1 MKKNIK
7 RVICFTLCMIMCL
20 GALTSC
26 ATVPF
31 RKAKKDDD
39 KLVEK
44 FKDADYT
51 VESVSGSVLD
61 YTAEDMEEVFGVQ
74 GVKAIVVAAPEE
86 AESDDEAGI
95 FFYCEKSSDARKS
108 KAGLEDFVKENQ
120 DDIDVELIV
129 KRSGKM
135 VYVGTRSVWK
145 TAKAIT
151 FGDVLL
157 VAFVAFALI
166 FAVIGFVVI
175 VAVVI
180 ILIAGGGI
188 GAVAAVIGKKK
199 KKAIPASNAEE
210 EALIE
215 KTPTEEAVE

>member
-7 RVICFTLCMIMCL
+7 RVICFALCMIMCL

-44 FKDADYT
+44 FEDANYN
-51 VESVSGSVLD
+51 VESISGSWLD
-61 YTAEDMEEVFGVQ
+61 YIEETIEEEYGVQ
-74 GVKAIVVAAPEE
+74 GVKAIVMAVPEE
-86 AESDDEAGI
+86 SESNEEAGI
-95 FFYCEKSSDARKS
+95 FFYCEKSSDAIKS
-108 KAGLEDFVKENQ
+108 KAGLKDYVKENQ
-120 DDIDVELIV
+120 DDTDVELIV

-135 VYVGTRSVWK
+135 VYVGTRSVWR

-157 VAFVAFALI
+157 GAFVAFALI

-199 KKAIPASNAEE
+199 KNKKLAAAVEVAPTEQAPAEE
-210 EALIE
+210 TAE
-215 KTPTEEAVE
+215 